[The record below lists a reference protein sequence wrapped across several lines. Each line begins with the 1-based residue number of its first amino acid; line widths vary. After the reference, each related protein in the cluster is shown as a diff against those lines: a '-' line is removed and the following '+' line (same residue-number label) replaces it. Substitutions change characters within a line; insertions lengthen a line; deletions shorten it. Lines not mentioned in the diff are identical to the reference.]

1 MESIPFLTVDDEL
14 ITLNQALRYW
24 KNSGIFPRMLQEV
37 LQQHCLKKELDVR
50 EDLKVDDFELD
61 QACVEFRV
69 QNQLTDGD
77 IFQQWLSSNSFT
89 YKKFQEQI
97 AFTLRVE
104 QLKSEI
110 VEPQLEEYFKK
121 QKPFLDC
128 VILSRLILA
137 GQDLAEQLK
146 QKIIEDRS
154 QFEPLV
160 QEYSLTD
167 DRTANGMMGVVPKGQ
182 MPDILRTALD
192 LANPGELIGPLEI
205 DGRYC
210 LFRVHQFLPASLE
223 EETLK
228 QELKN
233 QLFDQWL
240 HKKVQ
245 SLNIQFR
252 VEIEKSVE

>member
-1 MESIPFLTVDDEL
+1 MTVDNEL
-14 ITLNQALRYW
+14 ITLSQALKYW
-24 KNSGIFPRMLQEV
+24 KNSGIFSRMLQEV
-37 LQQHCLKKELDVR
+37 LQQHCLKKELDLR
-50 EDLKVDDFELD
+50 EDLKVDNFELD

-77 IFQQWLSSNSFT
+77 IFQKWLSSNNFT
-89 YKKFQEQI
+89 YKKFQERI
-97 AFTLRVE
+97 AFALKLE

-128 VILSRLILA
+128 VILSRLIL
-137 GQDLAEQLK
+137 GEQDLAEKLK
-146 QKIIEDRS
+146 QQIIEDRG

-167 DRTANGMMGVVPKGQ
+167 DRTANGMMGAVPKGQ

-192 LANPGELIGPLEI
+192 SANPGELIGPLEI

-210 LFRVHQFLPASLE
+210 LFCVHQFLPASLE
-223 EETLK
+223 EEPLK

-240 HKKVQ
+240 QEKIK
-245 SLNIQFR
+245 SLDIR
-252 VEIEKSVE
+252 LEVK